1 MTRSR
6 LSHIRRGADV
16 STGRRRPR
24 RGGFGR
30 KAWIVG
36 SATLV
41 VVAAASVVIG
51 PNALDADGAPPLL
64 RVDLRLASPDGTS
77 AHPLVIILGG
87 PVYCDQAVAV
97 ARFLRASIL
106 CPDYGRDGERSGASR
121 SRRMEDWGNPAY
133 LDAVARV
140 ARRLARQRRRVSEV
154 ILIGASYAG
163 FAAAELAATHPELRP
178 RALIVV
184 DSFFDLRERFRA
196 LETDQATRLEMIR
209 VLGGTPEQR
218 LHAYRQRSPSTHL
231 AGLASEI
238 RRGMRFVDVWS
249 IGTNAAREFNGAMCS
264 KLANSFWLRK
274 LAGLLHRP
282 VTGYVTRLQHATA
295 LWDWWRQL
303 LALAGLATAKHPLPA
318 TAFRFRAGEPIQPGS
333 YCKSD

>member
-1 MTRSR
+1 M
-6 LSHIRRGADV
+6 
-16 STGRRRPR
+16 STGRTRPR
-24 RGGFGR
+24 HGRFGR
-30 KAWIVG
+30 KAGIAAG
-36 SATLV
+36 ATLL
-41 VVAAASVVIG
+41 VVAAALVVLG
-51 PNALDADGAPPLL
+51 RDPLDAGGAPPLL
-64 RVDLRLASPDGTS
+64 RVDLRLASPDGTR
-77 AHPLVIILGG
+77 AHPLVIALGG
-87 PVYCDQAVAV
+87 PVYCDQVIAV
-97 ARFLRASIL
+97 ARFLRASML

-140 ARRLARQRRRVSEV
+140 ARRLARQRRRVSQV

-184 DSFFDLRERFRA
+184 DSFFDLRERFRV
-196 LETDQATRLEMIR
+196 LESDQATRIEMIR
-209 VLGGTPEQR
+209 VLGGTPQQR
-218 LHAYRQRSPSTHL
+218 PHAYRQRSPSTHL
-231 AGLASEI
+231 AGLATEI

-249 IGTNAAREFNGAMCS
+249 VGTRAAHEFNGAMCS
-264 KLANSFWLRK
+264 RLANAFWLRR
-274 LAGLLHRP
+274 LATLLHRP

-318 TAFRFRAGEPIQPGS
+318 VAFRFRAARPIQAGS
-333 YCKSD
+333 YCTSN